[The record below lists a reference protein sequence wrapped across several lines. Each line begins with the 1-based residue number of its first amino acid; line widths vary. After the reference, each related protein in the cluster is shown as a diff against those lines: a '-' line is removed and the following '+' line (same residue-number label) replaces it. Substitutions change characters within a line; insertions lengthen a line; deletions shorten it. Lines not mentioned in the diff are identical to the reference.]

1 MGWQD
6 YWEHDSSVYVS
17 QRHKAAHYDR
27 LADDLLDFA
36 TQSDVPLQR
45 QIVMDFGCGEA
56 LSADRIASKAGRLIL
71 SDGSSRVSDQ
81 LQARFG
87 SVANITVL
95 KPGPLDVV
103 ADGSLDLIVVN
114 SVLQYVEAAAAGP
127 LLAMLAAKLA
137 PSGQMLVA
145 DVLPPDLGAVT
156 DARELLKFAAAEGF
170 LVAAV
175 VGLARAAV
183 SDYARTRARHGLTRY
198 TEADFGR
205 LAASAGLRAERLPRN
220 LGHNPYRLAFV
231 VRPSKSRV

>member
-17 QRHKAAHYDR
+17 RRHKAAHYNR

-36 TQSDVPLQR
+36 TRTDVPLRR
-45 QIVMDFGCGEA
+45 QNIMDFGCGEA
-56 LSADRIASKAGRLIL
+56 LSADRIASEVGRLIL
-71 SDGSSRVSDQ
+71 SDGSSRVSEQ

-87 SVANITVL
+87 AVANITVP
-95 KPGPLDVV
+95 KPGPLDEV

-127 LLAMLAAKLA
+127 LFESLAIKLA

-145 DVLPPDLGAVT
+145 DVLPPDLGALT

-175 VGLARAAV
+175 V
-183 SDYARTRARHGLTRY
+183 
-198 TEADFGR
+198 
-205 LAASAGLRAERLPRN
+205 GLRAERLPRN